1 MKIYFAAFAL
11 MAFSYGLQS
20 QTLDKSLQLKQIAV
34 VKTNFRNLKSGE
46 MVNKTY
52 AFDNG
57 KLTTIKTSDVTQ
69 SFFYNK
75 KGLLDHTVK
84 DRNGSNWKEVISYGY
99 DAEDRLIL
107 FTKKYDEDGKFV
119 T

>member
-1 MKIYFAAFAL
+1 

-52 AFDNG
+52 AFVNG

-75 KGLLDHTVK
+75 
-84 DRNGSNWKEVISYGY
+84 
-99 DAEDRLIL
+99 
-107 FTKKYDEDGKFV
+107 
-119 T
+119 

>member
-1 MKIYFAAFAL
+1 

-57 KLTTIKTSDVTQ
+57 KLK
-69 SFFYNK
+69 
-75 KGLLDHTVK
+75 
-84 DRNGSNWKEVISYGY
+84 
-99 DAEDRLIL
+99 
-107 FTKKYDEDGKFV
+107 
-119 T
+119 